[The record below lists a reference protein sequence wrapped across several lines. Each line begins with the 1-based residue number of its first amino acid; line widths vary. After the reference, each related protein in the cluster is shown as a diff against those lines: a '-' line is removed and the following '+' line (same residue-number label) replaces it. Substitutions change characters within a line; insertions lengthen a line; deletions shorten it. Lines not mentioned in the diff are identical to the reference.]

1 METPFFSIIM
11 PVYQVEEYLE
21 EAVKSVLAQ
30 SYENYE
36 LILVDDCS
44 PDSCPEMCDEWTLKD
59 SRIKVIHQKK
69 NSGVS
74 CARNTGM
81 DAAAG
86 QYLMFMDSD
95 DSIDSSLLQKVFDSL
110 QENRAEIVFF
120 GMTIDLFGTDG
131 KLKETAKIEP
141 PQECFT
147 TKESLRPYIIEL
159 ENMTLYGYACNK
171 FYDLDYLRGLGLR
184 YEEYALN
191 EDILFNVEY
200 CMEIDKMNVLSIPAY
215 HYRKMQVSKSRTGQ
229 FVKNY
234 FELHVK
240 RVQVILD
247 QYKTWGMCTEKV
259 KTDLAGIY
267 TRYIMSA
274 LQRSCDVKAGM
285 NHKARKEW
293 LKKLYSQPL
302 FNEIIDFGN
311 SASLIVRV
319 LNNSLKKRRVC
330 FSLILGRFIYIVKN
344 KLPGLFNIVQKK
356 R

>member
-1 METPFFSIIM
+1 MNTPFFSIVM

-21 EAVKSVLAQ
+21 GAVQSVLKQ
-30 SYENYE
+30 NYENFE

-44 PDSCPEMCDEWTLKD
+44 PDNCPKLCDEWAGKD
-59 SRIKVIHQKK
+59 DRIKVIHQKK
-69 NSGVS
+69 NAGVS
-74 CARNTGM
+74 YARNTGM
-81 DAAAG
+81 DAARG

-95 DSIDSSLLQKVFDSL
+95 DYIESKLLQEVYDSVV
-110 QENRAEIVFF
+110 ENAAQIVFF
-120 GMTIDLFGTDG
+120 GMSIDQYGVNGD
-131 KLKETAKIEP
+131 LKESIKIVP
-141 PQECFT
+141 PQKKYKNKGE
-147 TKESLRPYIIEL
+147 LRPYIIEL

-171 FYDLDYLRGLGLR
+171 FYELRYLRQIKLR
-184 YEEYALN
+184 YEEHALN

-200 CMEIDKMNVLSIPAY
+200 CMNIDKMNILPIPAY

-229 FVKNY
+229 FVRNY

-247 QYKTWGMCTEKV
+247 QYKAWGLCGDKV

-267 TRYIMSA
+267 TRYTMSA
-274 LQRSCDVKAGM
+274 LQRNCDPKARM
-285 NHKARKEW
+285 SHKLRKEW
-293 LKKLYSQPL
+293 LRDLYRQPL

-311 SASLIVRV
+311 PESRIVRI
-319 LNNSLKKRRVC
+319 LNNSLKKRRIYIC
-330 FSLILGRFIYIVKN
+330 LFLGRFIYIVKN